1 MFNRKTEKQDILPV
15 VVETITAQTVS
26 ITAGAA
32 GTIVETQVQKWPILS
47 SKGSMLGALGD
58 TSLSFGTG
66 TCFTTEVGPGKA
78 DADLANGEYWV
89 DYTTGLIRGKKATT
103 ATSDTVTYKTLA
115 LSLGG
120 LGIRPHDYLALTY
133 VAAGNGTGEIE
144 TVVFKTG
151 GSGGTTVTTLTLAYD
166 ASNRLSSVTKS

>member
-1 MFNRKTEKQDILPV
+1 MFNRKTEKQDLLPV
-15 VVETITAQTVS
+15 VVETITGQTVT

-32 GTIVETQVQKWPILS
+32 GTIVDVQIQKWPILS
-47 SKGSMLGALGD
+47 SKGGLLGGLGD

-66 TCFTTEVGPGKA
+66 TCFTTEVSPGKA

-89 DYTTGLIRGKKATT
+89 DYTSGTLHGKKATT

-120 LGIRPHDYLALTY
+120 LGIRPHDYIAITY

-151 GSGGTTVTTLTLAYD
+151 GSGGTTVTTLTLGYD
-166 ASNRLSSVTKS
+166 SSNRLTSVTKS